1 MRKLGRRHTS
11 AAGGQSLVEFAL
23 MLPIVVFLMIGI
35 VDLGRI
41 YTTMLSV
48 ESAAR
53 EGADYGAFGSYKWD
67 AGTFN
72 VPPNGVVAQ
81 MERRACTAA
90 SDLQDF
96 AGTDTDLDGTTFE
109 TCTNPTFSYEL
120 SGNKGNNWSVYD
132 PTVGPWQPKPCDDDT
147 RNPPCWVRVT
157 MEYDFELLVPFHIEI
172 FGLQLGLPDT
182 LTFTRTSI
190 FAMTDIEP

>member
-1 MRKLGRRHTS
+1 
-11 AAGGQSLVEFAL
+11 

-41 YTTMLSV
+41 YTTMLSI

-67 AGTFN
+67 ASTFN
-72 VPPNGVVAQ
+72 VAPNGVLAQ
-81 MERRACTAA
+81 MESRACTAA

-96 AGTDTDLDGTTFE
+96 AGTDAGSDGQYE
-109 TCTNPTFSYEL
+109 TCSNPTFSYEL
-120 SGNKGNNWSVYD
+120 SGNKGNNWSEYD
-132 PTVGPWQPKPCDDDT
+132 PAVGPWQAKPCDDDT

-157 MEYDFELLVPFHIEI
+157 MTYEFELLVPFHIEA
-172 FGLQLGLPDT
+172 FGLQLGLPDSF
-182 LTFTRTSI
+182 TFERTSI
-190 FAMTDIEP
+190 FAMTDIES